1 MLQSINLA
9 DIDKDAL
16 NLEDLFCIVYCV
28 SDDYYKLLIGS
39 KKNLRLSNNRDP
51 VFTDAEVI
59 TIALVGELKGENS
72 ERSWWRVVNKN
83 YRHLFPHLC
92 DRTRYGRRLRKL
104 KYVME
109 MIRQQFLF
117 QLDVNFDRYRLVDSF
132 PLRLLKLQ
140 RLRSSSCPFEYSA
153 TVGYCDSFK
162 EYFYGFKVHILMD
175 LRGIPISFVLTPG
188 HPHDTQGFKQLL
200 NEMIELRLN
209 NVTLIVVGDKGY
221 VGEEYAKHLKDTYGI
236 ELLAIKRQYNK
247 DIPESALNGLLSKTR
262 RIIETTNSVLT
273 EVMNAN
279 WTYCRSI
286 KGLITRM
293 VTKMTAFN
301 LANYLNSLLQQ
312 PLLEIKGFAN

>member
-9 DIDKDAL
+9 GINKDAL

-28 SDDYYKLLIGS
+28 SDDYYKLLIGYQ
-39 KKNLRLSNNRDP
+39 KNLRLSNNRDP
-51 VFTDAEVI
+51 VFTDSEVI
-59 TIALVGELKGENS
+59 SIALVGELKGENS
-72 ERSWWRVVNKN
+72 QRSWWRFVNKN

-104 KYVME
+104 RILME

-140 RLRSSSCPFEYSA
+140 RLCGSSCPFEYAA
-153 TVGYCDSFK
+153 TLGYCDSFK
-162 EYFYGFKVHILMD
+162 EYFYGFKVHILTD
-175 LRGIPISFVLTPG
+175 LRGIPVAFVLTPA

-200 NEMIELRLN
+200 NEMIELGLN

-221 VGEEYAKHLKDTYGI
+221 VGEEYARHLKDTYGV
-236 ELLAIKRQYNK
+236 EMLAIKRQYNK
-247 DIPESALNGLLSKTR
+247 DIPESALNGLLSRTR
-262 RIIETTNSVLT
+262 KIIETTNSLLT
-273 EVMNAN
+273 GVMNAN

-286 KGLITRM
+286 EGLITRM
-293 VTKMTAFN
+293 VTKITAFN